1 MKKSGGNKY
10 FEGENLF
17 VKNKQTNKQ
26 KNREGNWAENES
38 KSFEKN
44 LILHLQ

>member
-17 VKNKQTNKQ
+17 VKNKQTNKKKKTEKGIGQ
-26 KNREGNWAENES
+26 KTKARALR
-38 KSFEKN
+38 KT
-44 LILHLQ
+44 

>member
-17 VKNKQTNKQ
+17 VKNKQTNKKTEKGIGQ
-26 KNREGNWAENES
+26 KTKARALR
-38 KSFEKN
+38 KT
-44 LILHLQ
+44 

>member
-17 VKNKQTNKQ
+17 VKNKQTKKPEKGIGQ
-26 KNREGNWAENES
+26 KTKTRALR
-38 KSFEKN
+38 KT
-44 LILHLQ
+44 

>member
-17 VKNKQTNKQ
+17 VKNKQTNKKKTEKGIGQ
-26 KNREGNWAENES
+26 KTKARALR
-38 KSFEKN
+38 KT
-44 LILHLQ
+44 